1 MKRVGLLL
9 LGLLMVVPAG
19 CAQEMGARNSPG
31 GVAPALAP
39 GFRSSRFAPP
49 AGGTLLG
56 NGKIK
61 HVVIIV
67 QENRTPD
74 DLFNGLP
81 GADTV
86 KYGIDSK
93 GDRVNLQPILLT
105 APYDLDHQHIAF
117 ETEYD
122 DGRLDAFNLEKST
135 KCQHRHDCPLPEDR
149 AFGYVPRSEVRPY
162 FDIAE
167 QYAFADRMF
176 ESDAGPSFPAHQYI
190 LSGTSTIEEGSPW
203 RASEEPLTPRQKFTG
218 GCDSPKGSLGQL
230 IDMSGNEDR
239 EIFPCFDRPALTD
252 LLEAKSLTWHYYQA
266 DVGPGPW
273 NAPDAIRHI
282 RHSPEYSKDV
292 VEPPSTVLTD
302 VAEGRLSNVAWVT
315 PTAAESDHA
324 GTNDG
329 TGPSWVASVVNAI
342 GESRYWNDTVIFILW
357 DDWGGWYDHVKPP
370 QLNSFELGFR
380 VPLIAVSPY
389 AKRAYISHKQHEFGS
404 ILKFVEE
411 TFDLGSLGSTDVR
424 SDDLK
429 DCFDFSQK
437 PRVFKPIPAP
447 EGSVYFLKQ
456 PISTADPDTDF

>member
-1 MKRVGLLL
+1 MIAQ
-9 LGLLMVVPAG
+9 AG
-19 CAQEMGARNSPG
+19 CAQEMGARNSPA

-39 GFRSSRFAPP
+39 GFRPSLFSPLAS
-49 AGGTLLG
+49 GDLLG
-56 NGKIK
+56 NGKIQ

-74 DLFNGLP
+74 DLFNGLR

-86 KYGIDSK
+86 KYAVDSK
-93 GDRVNLQPILLT
+93 GDRVALQPIALT
-105 APYDLDHQHIAF
+105 APYDLDHTHSAF
-117 ETEYD
+117 EIEYNG
-122 DGRLDAFNLEKST
+122 GRLDAFNLERSN
-135 KCQHRHDCPLPEDR
+135 KCRRRHECPAPEDR
-149 AFGYVPRSEVRPY
+149 AFGFVPRSEVRPY

-203 RASEEPLTPRQKFTG
+203 RASEEPLSPRQKFTG
-218 GCDSPKGSLGQL
+218 GCDSPTGSLVQL
-230 IDMSGNEDR
+230 IDTSGNEDR
-239 EIFPCFDRPALTD
+239 EVFPCFNRPALTD
-252 LLEAKSLTWHYYQA
+252 LLEARSLTWHYYQA
-266 DVGPGPW
+266 NVGAGPW
-273 NAPDAIRHI
+273 DAPDAIRHI
-282 RHSPEYSKDV
+282 RYSPEYSKDV
-292 VEPPSTVLTD
+292 VEPPSTILID
-302 VAEGRLSNVAWVT
+302 VADGRLSNVAWVT
-315 PTAAESDHA
+315 PTVLESDH
-324 GTNDG
+324 GGQNNG

-342 GESRYWNDTVIFILW
+342 GESPYWNNTVIFILW

-389 AKRAYISHKQHEFGS
+389 AKRRYVSHKQHEFGS

-411 TFDLGSLGSTDVR
+411 TFGLGSLGSTDVR

-429 DCFDFSQK
+429 DCFNFAQK
-437 PRVFKPIPAP
+437 PRRFKPISAP
-447 EGSVYFLKQ
+447 EGAIYFLKQ